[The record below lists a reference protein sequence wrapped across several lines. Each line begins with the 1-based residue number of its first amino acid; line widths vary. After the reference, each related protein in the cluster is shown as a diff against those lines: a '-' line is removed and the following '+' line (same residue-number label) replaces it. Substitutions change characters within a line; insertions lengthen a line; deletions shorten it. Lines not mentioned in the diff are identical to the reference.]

1 MAITYPLT
9 APLSTLG
16 LEQLQMRP
24 RNAVAVSES
33 PFTYKQDIVAHT
45 GKAWACNVRIPSQQR
60 DLVEDWLAFLLSLK
74 GPVGTFLMGD
84 PIGATPRGS
93 AKDTPGTPAVQGA
106 AQTGNELN
114 IDGLPLSA
122 TGYLLAGDYIQLGAG
137 STARLYKTLTQTNSN
152 GAGQATLDLWPDIL
166 TAPADDETVVVANT
180 AHLWRLTSTV
190 TPWLAQ
196 NANVLGIEFEAAG
209 IVA

>member
-1 MAITYPLT
+1 MVSRAA
-9 APLSTLG
+9 APLSVTLSAERSSPAMPDPTPPPPLPSPEPPAAHQPG
-16 LEQLQMRP
+16 AFHLGC
-24 RNAVAVSES
+24 AVWGHPGWV
-33 PFTYKQDIVAHT
+33 
-45 GKAWACNVRIPSQQR
+45 
-60 DLVEDWLAFLLSLK
+60 
-74 GPVGTFLMGD
+74 GPVFPAGTAQRRHLEEYVARF
-84 PIGATPRGS
+84 A
-93 AKDTPGTPAVQGA
+93 AVE
-106 AQTGNELN
+106 GNSVFH
-114 IDGLPLSA
+114 GLPLSA